1 MSYYSYK
8 VEHDLGLAPNPF
20 GEYCTLA
27 VCKPKIRN
35 SKNLHY
41 GDWIIGTGSKKLN
54 RLHHLI
60 FLMQVE
66 EKITF
71 EQYWDD
77 HRFQYK
83 KPVLNGSLAQMYGDN
98 IYHRNPKTNEWIQ
111 ENSAHSLKDGCIN
124 EDHLK
129 VDVSGKY
136 VLISKIFYYFGDNS
150 FVIPERFIEVCSEG
164 RSVKSTSIPEE
175 IAKEF
180 VEWIQDKYPIG
191 IYGDPIDWKNHK

>member
-20 GEYCTLA
+20 GEFCTIA

-35 SKNLHY
+35 NKNLRY

-60 FLMQVE
+60 YLMQVE

-77 HRFQYK
+77 PRFQYK

-98 IYHRNPKTNEWIQ
+98 IYHRDRKANQWVQ
-111 ENSAHSLKDGCIN
+111 ENSAH
-124 EDHLK
+124 
-129 VDVSGKY
+129 
-136 VLISKIFYYFGDNS
+136 
-150 FVIPERFIEVCSEG
+150 
-164 RSVKSTSIPEE
+164 
-175 IAKEF
+175 
-180 VEWIQDKYPIG
+180 
-191 IYGDPIDWKNHK
+191 